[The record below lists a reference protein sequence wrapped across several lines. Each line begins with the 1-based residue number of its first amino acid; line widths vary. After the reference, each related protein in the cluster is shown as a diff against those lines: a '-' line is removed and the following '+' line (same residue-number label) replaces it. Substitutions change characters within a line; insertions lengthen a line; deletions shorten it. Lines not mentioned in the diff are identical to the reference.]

1 MLSIILSAARAMPT
15 LRTRPIAAVTLGLL
29 LVSCS
34 ADRLTDSQ
42 DATAGP
48 TLHAVAPSMP
58 DGHSAPAT
66 RAAFRAAMRQLW
78 EDHITWTRL
87 FIVSA
92 AANLSDLG
100 PTTDRLLR
108 NQQDIGDAIRPFYGE
123 AAGQRL
129 TTLLR
134 DHILIAADLLGAA
147 KGGNSGLVEAAS
159 TRWYANADEIAE
171 FLSAANPRNWPLDE
185 MRAMMRSHLDLTLA
199 EAVARLNGDFTGDIA
214 LYDQIHGQILHMA
227 DMLSAGIIN
236 QFPQRLR

>member
-1 MLSIILSAARAMPT
+1 MPT
-15 LRTRPIAAVTLGLL
+15 LRQLPVAGLALGLL

-34 ADRLTDSQ
+34 ADRVTDTQ
-42 DATAGP
+42 DVTAGP
-48 TLHAVAPSMP
+48 ALHAVGPSMP

-66 RAAFRAAMRQLW
+66 RAAFRATMRQLW

-92 AANLSDLG
+92 AADLSDLG
-100 PTTDRLLR
+100 PTTERLLR
-108 NQQDIGDAIRPFYGE
+108 NQQDIGDAIKPFYGE

-129 TTLLR
+129 TALLR
-134 DHILIAADLLGAA
+134 DHILIAADILGAA
-147 KGGNSGLVEAAS
+147 KGGNSSGVDAAS
-159 TRWYANADEIAE
+159 ARWYANADEIAE

-214 LYDQIHGQILHMA
+214 LYDQVHEQVLHMA